1 MQELQFLIIPIPGE
15 ETKIITKFSQ
25 QVRTLSTSVTR
36 QQKSMKLCVKANSRD
51 FSSSSANNES
61 TEVSLGGPKWW
72 RIFDQPFQNSLEVAT
87 KFMNSGEPVTADIL
101 NKILSIYNIYIT
113 DEGLNLLI
121 NTPKLKFDNLSVSLH
136 KDPEFLA
143 NLVAGAQNKDRE
155 VKGVYIFTHKNTG
168 SKYVGSSIQLVT
180 RIQRYLAGTHREY
193 GKFIPFLKG
202 EGLHNFSLEV
212 IPLYSSV
219 IFKSELILEQYFLLD
234 PSFNLNTSRV
244 VNAPNP
250 NTK

>member
-1 MQELQFLIIPIPGE
+1 M
-15 ETKIITKFSQ
+15 S
-25 QVRTLSTSVTR
+25 
-36 QQKSMKLCVKANSRD
+36 
-51 FSSSSANNES
+51 
-61 TEVSLGGPKWW
+61 
-72 RIFDQPFQNSLEVAT
+72 
-87 KFMNSGEPVTADIL
+87 
-101 NKILSIYNIYIT
+101 
-113 DEGLNLLI
+113 
-121 NTPKLKFDNLSVSLH
+121 
-136 KDPEFLA
+136 
-143 NLVAGAQNKDRE
+143 
-155 VKGVYIFTHKNTG
+155 IFTHKNTG

-193 GKFIPFLKG
+193 VKFIPFLKG

>member
-1 MQELQFLIIPIPGE
+1 
-15 ETKIITKFSQ
+15 
-25 QVRTLSTSVTR
+25 
-36 QQKSMKLCVKANSRD
+36 MKLCVKANSRD

-180 RIQRYLAGTHREY
+180 RIQRYLAGTHSEY
-193 GKFIPFLKG
+193 GKFIPF
-202 EGLHNFSLEV
+202 
-212 IPLYSSV
+212 
-219 IFKSELILEQYFLLD
+219 
-234 PSFNLNTSRV
+234 
-244 VNAPNP
+244 
-250 NTK
+250 

>member
-143 NLVAGAQNKDRE
+143 NLVTGAQNKDRE

-193 GKFIPFLKG
+193 GKFIPF
-202 EGLHNFSLEV
+202 
-212 IPLYSSV
+212 
-219 IFKSELILEQYFLLD
+219 
-234 PSFNLNTSRV
+234 
-244 VNAPNP
+244 
-250 NTK
+250 